1 MNYSA
6 KPWLTALALALTSP
20 LALAGWSL
28 DPAASSLSFV
38 SIKNNTVAEVH
49 HFTQFSGE
57 VSDSGEATLTI
68 NLDSVE
74 TGIPIRNERMRKL
87 LFDTAKFAQAEVG
100 LQVDMKSLAKL
111 KPGEDLMLQSPISL
125 NLHGLSAELPSDLQ
139 VTRLSAHRYRVVTA
153 APVIVSAGD
162 FALSDGIEALREIA
176 GLKAIG
182 TGVPVSVSLTF
193 TTK

>member
-1 MNYSA
+1 MKHSVRR
-6 KPWLTALALALTSP
+6 WLPALALALTSP

-38 SIKNNTVAEVH
+38 SIKNNAVAEVH
-49 HFTQFSGE
+49 HFTQISGE
-57 VSDSGEATLTI
+57 VSDSGQATLTI

-74 TGIPIRNERMRKL
+74 TGIPIRNERMRKM
-87 LFDTAKFAQAEVG
+87 LFDTTKFAQASVG
-100 LQVDMKSLAKL
+100 LQVDMKPLAKL
-111 KPGEDLMLQSPISL
+111 KPGEDLLLQSPISV
-125 NLHGLSAELPSDLQ
+125 NLHGMRTELPCNLQ

-153 APVIVSAGD
+153 APVIVSAAD

-182 TGVPVSVSLTF
+182 TGVPVTVSLTF
-193 TTK
+193 KAK